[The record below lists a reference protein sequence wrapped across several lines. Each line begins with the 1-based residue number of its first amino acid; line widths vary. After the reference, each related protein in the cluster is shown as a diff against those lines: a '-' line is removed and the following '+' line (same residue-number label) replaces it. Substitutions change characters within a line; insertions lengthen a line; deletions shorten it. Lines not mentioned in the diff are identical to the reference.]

1 MHRTCDH
8 AATDDDVVLAVPVTT
23 AYTRYSTEPAD
34 WYVAQCLRELLVRA
48 RLSKDSV
55 DGLAVSSFTL
65 PPDPVASLSRSLGLS
80 LRWLESVPFGGA
92 SGVIALRRAAR
103 AVQAG
108 DAEVIACI
116 GADANPR
123 GGFAGLASRF
133 SWAAID
139 AIHPYGAA
147 GPGMPFAHLTR
158 RYMEA
163 TGATRADFGR
173 LCVSQRQNA
182 SAVPHALLGTAITLD
197 DYLHARPIAEPLHK
211 LDLVMPCAGAE
222 GFLVMSRGRARRL
235 GLAHARLRAVVERHN
250 AYADDDAILRGGWVL
265 EQARLYR
272 QAGATPQDID
282 VLATYDDYPAVVF
295 LQLEG
300 LGFCQPGTA
309 AAFIQAHDLGF
320 RGDFPHNTS
329 GGQLGCG
336 QAGAA
341 GGYLGLVEVLRQ
353 VTGQAGANQ
362 VPGARLGLASGYGMA
377 VYDRCLATGA
387 AIIEGVPA

>member
-1 MHRTCDH
+1 MDMQCNGDEP
-8 AATDDDVVLAVPVTT
+8 VLAVPVTT
-23 AYTRYSTEPAD
+23 GYARYSTEPAG
-34 WYVAQCLRELLVRA
+34 WYVAQCLRELLQRA
-48 RLSKDSV
+48 GLPKDSL

-65 PPDPVASLSRSLGLS
+65 PPDPVASLSRGLGLP
-80 LRWLESVPFGGA
+80 LRWLEAVPFGGA

-108 DAEVIACI
+108 DADVVACI

-123 GGFAGLASRF
+123 GAFAGIASRF
-133 SWAAID
+133 SSAAMD
-139 AIHPYGAA
+139 AVYPYGAA
-147 GPGMPFAHLTR
+147 GPGMAFAHLTQG
-158 RYMEA
+158 YMVA

-173 LCVSQRQNA
+173 LCVTQRRNA
-182 SAVPHALLGTAITLD
+182 GAVPHALLGSPITLQ
-197 DYLHARPIAEPLHK
+197 DYLDARPIAEPLHK
-211 LDLVMPCAGAE
+211 LDMVMPCAGAE
-222 GFLVMSRGRARRL
+222 GFLVMSRSRARRL
-235 GLAHARLRAVVERHN
+235 GLPHARIRAMVERHN
-250 AYADDDAILRGGWVL
+250 AYADDDVILRGGWAQ
-265 EQARLYR
+265 ERDRLYG
-272 QAGATPQDID
+272 QAGAGPQDID

-300 LGFCQPGTA
+300 LGFCEPGTA
-309 AAFIQAHDLGF
+309 AAFIQAHDLTF
-320 RGDFPHNTS
+320 EGDFPHNTS

-362 VPGARLGLASGYGMA
+362 VRNARLGLASGYGMA

-387 AIIEGVPA
+387 AIFEGVTA

>member
-1 MHRTCDH
+1 METRLED
-8 AATDDDVVLAVPVTT
+8 AEAVLAVPVTT
-23 AYTRYSTEPAD
+23 GYVRYSTEPAD

-48 RLSKDSV
+48 GLAKDSL

-92 SGVIALRRAAR
+92 SGVMALRRAAR
-103 AVQAG
+103 AVEAG
-108 DAEVIACI
+108 DAGVVACI

-123 GGFAGLASRF
+123 GGFSGLASRF

-139 AIHPYGAA
+139 AVYPCGAA
-147 GPGMPFAHLTR
+147 GPSMPFAHLTR
-158 RYMEA
+158 RYMDA

-173 LCVSQRQNA
+173 LCVTQRRNA
-182 SAVPHALLGTAITLD
+182 GAVPHALLGTPITLQ
-197 DYLHARPIAEPLHK
+197 DYLDARPIAEPLHK

-222 GFLVMSRGRARRL
+222 GFLVMSRGHARRL
-235 GLAHARLRAVVERHN
+235 GLPHARIRSVVERHN
-250 AYADDDAILRGGWVL
+250 AYADDDAILRGGWAQ
-265 EQARLYR
+265 ERDRLYR
-272 QAGATPQDID
+272 QAGVAPHDID

-320 RGDFPHNTS
+320 DGDFPHNTS

-341 GGYLGLVEVLRQ
+341 GGYLGLVEILRQ

-377 VYDRCLATGA
+377 VYDRCLATSA
-387 AIIEGVPA
+387 AIIEGATP